1 MKEAHI
7 RQLEAA
13 SLSELPTDGID
24 QWFWVDTDKATN
36 GVHFSAELPENIPPF
51 ATHIWGWNITQFKFI
66 RIRCDLSLKNGFT
79 ALLLEKTE
87 ATDNPD
93 NNCVVREIESEH
105 LRWGLKKRFNKV
117 YVMAA
122 RRKAAPETSVEFIK
136 LTGKEADPLVS
147 KVSTEDFG

>member
-7 RQLEAA
+7 RQLEAT

-51 ATHIWGWNITQFKFI
+51 ATHIWGWNISQFKFI

-79 ALLLEKTE
+79 ALLLEETE
-87 ATDNPD
+87 AEDS
-93 NNCVVREIESEH
+93 NCVVHDVQSEQ
-105 LRWGLKKRFNKV
+105 LRWGLKKRFDKV
-117 YVMAA
+117 YMMVA
-122 RRKAAPETSVEFIK
+122 RRKAAPETSVEFIR
-136 LTGKEADPLVS
+136 LTGNKADPLIS
-147 KVSTEDFG
+147 RMSH

>member
-7 RQLEAA
+7 RQLEAT

-51 ATHIWGWNITQFKFI
+51 ATHIWGWNISQFKFI

-79 ALLLEKTE
+79 ALLLEETE
-87 ATDNPD
+87 AEDS
-93 NNCVVREIESEH
+93 NCVVHDVQSEQ
-105 LRWGLKKRFNKV
+105 LRWGLKKRFDKV
-117 YVMAA
+117 YMMVA
-122 RRKAAPETSVEFIK
+122 RRKAAPETSVEFIR
-136 LTGKEADPLVS
+136 LTGNEADPLIS
-147 KVSTEDFG
+147 RMSH